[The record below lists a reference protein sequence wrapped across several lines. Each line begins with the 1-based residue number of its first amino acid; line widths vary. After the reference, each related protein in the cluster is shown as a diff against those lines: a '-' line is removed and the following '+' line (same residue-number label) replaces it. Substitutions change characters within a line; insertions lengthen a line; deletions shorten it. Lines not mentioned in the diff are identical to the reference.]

1 MADLIQ
7 SVQDML
13 KEETWTRATI
23 SNYTQNNLIEL
34 ANIVE
39 KAKNENCENEI
50 KAICEEHLTHTKD
63 SIIALYICGILDLKN
78 SSLDNSPLET
88 LVDIFQKNHKENI
101 VSYLCESILVDDPNN
116 KFALR
121 TLAEGYIAN
130 NNEAEAYKIYEKIV
144 KVDHSEADLA
154 KLLADYYEK
163 AGNIKEATEYY
174 RKAILRFVNQS
185 NYNACKEIWSK
196 LVQLIP
202 QEIDFFQLVCRK
214 IAKTM
219 GESKTAN
226 LMQELYNWYKDNKK
240 WDIAISILKQN
251 LEIDSNDMWARK
263 ELADCYRGKYKENA
277 RVEDYIRASNL
288 TQSYRNVFE
297 AINDFEKHIAFDKD
311 KYVFHRNWG
320 VGQIKSLENDTLKI
334 NFGRTGG
341 KRKMKLSMAVSS
353 LQPLAND
360 HIWVLKALD
369 KDGEL
374 TKKIKAD
381 KKWALKT
388 IIQSFDNNC
397 DFKRIKAELV
407 SDDKKTP
414 SLLTNSEWT
423 SWSTQAKKILEND
436 SEFGVNPNDVS
447 MYTVRDHEINREQKL
462 ADEFKA
468 QKQFFARVEILMKY
482 FNDENTDKTNELFAE
497 MFASFTGYLKSYS
510 KVNEIILASYLIVD
524 YITSND
530 ETFENNSTI
539 SFEQL
544 YKKIESPRD
553 IYTLLKD
560 TKNAPLREW
569 FIAKVSK
576 LPDWAEQYI
585 YLFPTVLDMSLLDKL
600 EKENKTEEI
609 QKLVRTSYEQ
619 YKDYRDCV
627 LFLFKNCQDKEWYKT
642 AGISYEEQMITLINL
657 IVLSFREINN
667 HVNSTENK
675 KIQKN
680 AIGLLFNDTAL
691 FKYLKDNDVDVVS
704 KMYTLVD
711 DVTDL
716 DPIYKQQ
723 TRNVILEKYPDFKFR
738 ISEEKIQQQS
748 NGMIVTKKMYDIK
761 IAEAEK
767 IQKEELPANAQ
778 DIADAKAKGDLKEN
792 SEYKAAI
799 ERQHYLSL
807 KLSKLQSEIGRAE
820 IFDPTTVSTSKVS
833 FGTVVKFTNNLTNS
847 EVTYT
852 ILGPWE
858 SDPDNNVLSYVS
870 PLGNKILDSKVGDN
884 LKFSINDTKYDL
896 TVKSIEK
903 APVKSIN

>member
-1 MADLIQ
+1 
-7 SVQDML
+7 
-13 KEETWTRATI
+13 
-23 SNYTQNNLIEL
+23 
-34 ANIVE
+34 
-39 KAKNENCENEI
+39 
-50 KAICEEHLTHTKD
+50 
-63 SIIALYICGILDLKN
+63 
-78 SSLDNSPLET
+78 
-88 LVDIFQKNHKENI
+88 
-101 VSYLCESILVDDPNN
+101 
-116 KFALR
+116 
-121 TLAEGYIAN
+121 
-130 NNEAEAYKIYEKIV
+130 
-144 KVDHSEADLA
+144 
-154 KLLADYYEK
+154 
-163 AGNIKEATEYY
+163 
-174 RKAILRFVNQS
+174 
-185 NYNACKEIWSK
+185 
-196 LVQLIP
+196 
-202 QEIDFFQLVCRK
+202 
-214 IAKTM
+214 
-219 GESKTAN
+219 
-226 LMQELYNWYKDNKK
+226 
-240 WDIAISILKQN
+240 
-251 LEIDSNDMWARK
+251 
-263 ELADCYRGKYKENA
+263 
-277 RVEDYIRASNL
+277 
-288 TQSYRNVFE
+288 
-297 AINDFEKHIAFDKD
+297 
-311 KYVFHRNWG
+311 
-320 VGQIKSLENDTLKI
+320 
-334 NFGRTGG
+334 
-341 KRKMKLSMAVSS
+341 
-353 LQPLAND
+353 
-360 HIWVLKALD
+360 
-369 KDGEL
+369 
-374 TKKIKAD
+374 
-381 KKWALKT
+381 
-388 IIQSFDNNC
+388 
-397 DFKRIKAELV
+397 
-407 SDDKKTP
+407 
-414 SLLTNSEWT
+414 
-423 SWSTQAKKILEND
+423 
-436 SEFGVNPNDVS
+436 

-524 YITSND
+524 YISSND

-576 LPDWAEQYI
+576 LSDWAEQYI